1 MPHVLHPF
9 LKDGVEA
16 RAYQIRSLKKAL
28 NSSTLM
34 VMPTG
39 FGKTA
44 VQWMVMADFLSRND
58 GKILLIAPTTGLV
71 EQQHRMATEMIDI
84 DANDVVIYTGD
95 TAPAKRPK
103 LWDSARII
111 FATPQVIRND
121 ASSDR
126 ISLKEVC
133 LLIFDEAH
141 HATGNHA
148 YAQVGDIYLE
158 QNKSGYV
165 LAATASPGST
175 ENSILEVLRR
185 LGIDYLDIS
194 RRGEFLLEPY
204 TVCLLY
210 TSDAADE

>member
-1 MPHVLHPF
+1 M
-9 LKDGVEA
+9 DG
-16 RAYQIRSLKKAL
+16 
-28 NSSTLM
+28 NG
-34 VMPTG
+34 G
-39 FGKTA
+39 FPQPKRRKNI
-44 VQWMVMADFLSRND
+44 VDC
-58 GKILLIAPTTGLV
+58 PTTGLV

-84 DANDVVIYTGD
+84 DADEVVIYTGD
-95 TAPAKRPK
+95 TAPVKRPN
-103 LWDSARII
+103 LWESARII
-111 FATPQVIRND
+111 MATPQVIRND
-121 ASSDR
+121 ASSNR
-126 ISLKEVC
+126 ISLRDVC

-194 RRGEFLLEPY
+194 RRRKFP
-204 TVCLLY
+204 
-210 TSDAADE
+210 TSTIHS